1 MKVCILGLGY
11 IGLPTALMF
20 ANHQTEVHGV
30 DINLDI
36 IDKLNEKELHIY
48 EPGLKELFCKAL
60 EIGKITFSTMP
71 VHSDAFIVSVPTPV
85 NKDKS
90 ADLTFVVKAI
100 EMIIPF
106 LQKGNLIVL
115 ESTVPPRTVVHTV
128 LPLLEKTKFEIGKE
142 LFVSYSP
149 ERVLPGNL
157 INEIV
162 NNDRII
168 GGINDQST
176 ELAED
181 LYKRFVK
188 GKIHKT
194 NSTTAEIVKLIENTY
209 RDINIAFANELA
221 RIGSSLGINI
231 WDAIELANNHPRVN
245 IHKPGPGVGGH
256 CIAVDPW
263 FIIHEF
269 PHEAELIKLARKQ
282 NELIPLSIV
291 KTVENIVEHIED
303 PTITLLGLSY
313 KGNVDDIRES
323 PSLQILSCLKDKKYK
338 VKVYD
343 PYVQLKIPQ
352 KYEHLNEAVKGS
364 DCLLI
369 LTDHDDF
376 LQLDFGELSKHVRT
390 KKIFDTRNIIN
401 PENAIKHDFIYH
413 LLGNGNQKK
422 SP

>member
-30 DINLDI
+30 DINLNI
-36 IDKLNEKELHIY
+36 IDKLNRKELHIY
-48 EPGLKELFCKAL
+48 EPGLKELLCKAL

-128 LPLLEKTKFEIGKE
+128 LPLLEKTKLEIGKE

-168 GGINDQST
+168 GGINDKST

-221 RIGSSLGINI
+221 RIGSSLEINI

-269 PHEAELIKLARKQ
+269 PHEAELIKLAREQ
-282 NELIPLSIV
+282 NELMPLSIV
-291 KTVENIVEHIED
+291 KTVENIVKHIED

-323 PSLQILSCLKDKKYK
+323 PSLQILSCLNDKKYK

-352 KYEHLNEAVKGS
+352 KYENLNEAVKGS

-369 LTDHDDF
+369 LTDHDNF
-376 LQLDFGELSKHVRT
+376 LHLDFGELSKHVRT

-401 PENAIKHDFIYH
+401 QENAKKHGFIYN
-413 LLGNGNQKK
+413 LLGNGNHKK
-422 SP
+422 TP